1 MIKTMQPAFLFVP
14 HKAGTTRDDRR
25 FINTHLSHR
34 AAERRR
40 QGKPRPH
47 TIAAP
52 TPKPSQPKVQLPHR
66 LPYEEDVKDSSSSDG
81 SASTISE
88 FPLPR
93 AEDDLGK
100 DELETGS
107 LIAPSVPANILS
119 NGSNDPFSSTLI
131 PMTAPV
137 RALLHFNDDIFQ
149 PWGEGIEKGFHK
161 RAAFSNKFFKTGNQL
176 LQDKTTAYAFLAR
189 LASMAAMLT
198 SSEKLA
204 MAATG
209 FKSQAYENLRQHM
222 MTHGMHSDTLLYAQ
236 MFSLLAMEIAAHN
249 LDAAAIHARTLQ
261 QLIQNAPMTDCVNVG
276 EDLICSVLWHECL
289 RGGFS
294 LQRPAFEV
302 DRLLDQAFW
311 RNTLAAAKSELTARG
326 LMPPHKT
333 NGFKAAGLA
342 HDICACVGELRFM
355 SDLTHAFE
363 SAPDLVTE
371 NVMRAFGH
379 RDPLISSRLLKL
391 YNDSHDYLVDGGYP
405 GYESEIHTAAATCL
419 AARFWYRVATSHE
432 SVDVLPSAGF
442 QLYRI
447 YGTHKPI
454 LERLKEAHASYQES
468 GDQATKQNLW
478 LWILYVGTLAERA
491 NTTLDSGFKPL
502 KGYYFGFHFVRL
514 ARSMGLFSW
523 TDVEKVLSTFLYS
536 DAVGVRSRQHFED
549 GMRSQDKG

>member
-1 MIKTMQPAFLFVP
+1 MIETMQPAFLFVP
-14 HKAGTTRDDRR
+14 HKAGTMRDDRR

-34 AAERRR
+34 AAERRKK
-40 QGKPRPH
+40 GKPRPQ
-47 TIAAP
+47 TISTPA
-52 TPKPSQPKVQLPHR
+52 PKPPQASVQLPCKST
-66 LPYEEDVKDSSSSDG
+66 YDEEIKDSSSSDG
-81 SASTISE
+81 DVTTISE
-88 FPLPR
+88 SSLSS
-93 AEDDLGK
+93 AEEDLGK
-100 DELETGS
+100 QDPKRGTLIVSPVS
-107 LIAPSVPANILS
+107 LDVLS
-119 NGSNDPFSSTLI
+119 NGSSDPFSSQLI

-137 RALLHFNDDIFQ
+137 RALLHFNDDMFQ

-176 LQDKTTAYAFLAR
+176 LQDRTTAYAFLAR
-189 LASMAAMLT
+189 LASMATMLT

-222 MTHGMHSDTLLYAQ
+222 MTQGMKSDTLLYSQ

-261 QLIQNAPMTDCVNVG
+261 QLIQNSPMTDCVNVG

-311 RNTLAAAKSELTARG
+311 RNTLAAAKSELTARD
-326 LMPPHKT
+326 LLPPHRI

-342 HDICACVGELRFM
+342 HNICACVGELRFM
-355 SDLTHAFE
+355 SDLTYALE

-371 NVMRAFGH
+371 DVMRAFGH

-391 YNDSHDYLVDGGYP
+391 YNDSQDNLVGLGYP
-405 GYESEIHTAAATCL
+405 GYSSELETEAATCL

-432 SVDVLPSAGF
+432 SVDVPPTAGF

-454 LERLKEAHASYQES
+454 LERLREAHAHWQDS
-468 GDQATKQNLW
+468 GHQPREQNLW

-491 NTTLDSGFKPL
+491 NTTLDSVFKPL
-502 KGYYFGFHFVRL
+502 QRSYFGFHFIKM

-523 TDVEKVLSTFLYS
+523 TDVEDILSTFLYS
-536 DAVGVRSRQHFED
+536 DAVGVRSKQYFED
-549 GMRSQDKG
+549 GMSGQDNG